1 MSSSLLTKVSI
12 NGDRL
17 LNTIA
22 KLGTIGQLAN
32 GAVNSG
38 VQRLAFSPADV
49 KARDLV
55 QQWMA
60 EVGMQVRVDAGGN
73 IIGRYSSKNP
83 DGKNLDLPAIATGS
97 HIDTVPNGGLYDG
110 AYGVLAAIEVV
121 RSLQEN
127 SVQLNHPLEV
137 IVFTDEEGSMI
148 GCKAMAGSLIPDPQ
162 NYGGLDIQSCLSRI
176 GGNWEQIMQAQ
187 RDPSELAAFVE
198 LHIEQGPVLECA
210 EVQIGVVEG
219 IVGQRRFKIIVKGSA
234 SHAGTTPMSM
244 RQDALVAAAQVVLSI
259 NKLANLSG
267 QQVATVGRMIVKP
280 NAPNT
285 IPDFVE
291 MSLDIRDLSDQHLD
305 HLLEILTADLKA
317 IATATKTEI
326 SMQPFMQNQ
335 PAICNSVIQSAIA
348 KTCEDL
354 GLTYLHLPSRAGHDA
369 QEMAKLTAMGMIFV
383 PSQNGISHSE
393 TEFTSPEL
401 CIHGANVLLH
411 TILKLDELI

>member
-1 MSSSLLTKVSI
+1 LYGFDVYSIHSKCLYFTSFFISPPLLTKVSI

-22 KLGTIGQLAN
+22 KLGKIGQLAN
-32 GAVNSG
+32 GDAKRG

-55 QQWMA
+55 QQWMG

-83 DGKNLDLPAIATGS
+83 DSKNSDLPAIATGS

-137 IVFTDEEGSMI
+137 I
-148 GCKAMAGSLIPDPQ
+148 
-162 NYGGLDIQSCLSRI
+162 
-176 GGNWEQIMQAQ
+176 
-187 RDPSELAAFVE
+187 
-198 LHIEQGPVLECA
+198 
-210 EVQIGVVEG
+210 
-219 IVGQRRFKIIVKGSA
+219 
-234 SHAGTTPMSM
+234 
-244 RQDALVAAAQVVLSI
+244 
-259 NKLANLSG
+259 
-267 QQVATVGRMIVKP
+267 
-280 NAPNT
+280 
-285 IPDFVE
+285 
-291 MSLDIRDLSDQHLD
+291 
-305 HLLEILTADLKA
+305 
-317 IATATKTEI
+317 
-326 SMQPFMQNQ
+326 
-335 PAICNSVIQSAIA
+335 QSAIA
-348 KTCEDL
+348 ETCEDL

-393 TEFTSPEL
+393 AEFTSPEL
-401 CIHGANVLLH
+401 CIHGTNVLLH
-411 TILKLDELI
+411 TILKLDELL

>member
-1 MSSSLLTKVSI
+1 MSSSILTKVSI

-22 KLGTIGQLAN
+22 KLGTIGQLS
-32 GAVNSG
+32 NSG

-83 DGKNLDLPAIATGS
+83 DSKNSDLPAIATGS

-137 IVFTDEEGSMI
+137 I
-148 GCKAMAGSLIPDPQ
+148 
-162 NYGGLDIQSCLSRI
+162 
-176 GGNWEQIMQAQ
+176 
-187 RDPSELAAFVE
+187 
-198 LHIEQGPVLECA
+198 
-210 EVQIGVVEG
+210 
-219 IVGQRRFKIIVKGSA
+219 
-234 SHAGTTPMSM
+234 
-244 RQDALVAAAQVVLSI
+244 
-259 NKLANLSG
+259 
-267 QQVATVGRMIVKP
+267 
-280 NAPNT
+280 
-285 IPDFVE
+285 
-291 MSLDIRDLSDQHLD
+291 
-305 HLLEILTADLKA
+305 
-317 IATATKTEI
+317 
-326 SMQPFMQNQ
+326 
-335 PAICNSVIQSAIA
+335 QSAIA
-348 KTCEDL
+348 ETCEDL

-383 PSQNGISHSE
+383 PSQNGI
-393 TEFTSPEL
+393 
-401 CIHGANVLLH
+401 A
-411 TILKLDELI
+411 